1 MSIRNGKELAVSRE
15 KLRLLEERVAAL
27 KGQTDGD
34 AHVRELSLRSLKSM
48 VISSSKRSLAIRR
61 GLWCHWRADG
71 PVPSIPESSRM
82 GATGIFQVEPR
93 RVPDCRAAQES
104 ATSGDVQSQR

>member
-34 AHVRELSLRSLKSM
+34 AHVRGCR
-48 VISSSKRSLAIRR
+48 
-61 GLWCHWRADG
+61 CG
-71 PVPSIPESSRM
+71 P
-82 GATGIFQVEPR
+82 
-93 RVPDCRAAQES
+93 
-104 ATSGDVQSQR
+104 